1 MAELLVYKS
10 KVQEIA
16 KKKGFKVS
24 EKFYEALSKA
34 VEELVKKAMTRAE
47 KEGKKT
53 LLERHV

>member
-16 KKKGFKVS
+16 KKGGFKVS

-34 VEELVKKAMTRAE
+34 VEELIKKAMKRAE

-53 LLERHV
+53 LLDRHV